1 MTKTRVELM
10 AEIESLKGE
19 LMMAEKAGEIVSQKL
34 EDMRF
39 ELKMS
44 KAWVDSALDANE
56 ALLTDLARIPRWV
69 QWLFG
74 VRW

>member
-1 MTKTRVELM
+1 MTKTRAELM

-34 EDMRF
+34 EDMQF

-56 ALLTDLARIPRWV
+56 ALLQDLSRIPNWV